1 MIYLI
6 GVFFALICICSWLG
20 VAIVLFIALMNGLTW
35 LGENGDSII
44 IWKKSKKK

>member
-1 MIYLI
+1 M
-6 GVFFALICICSWLG
+6 VRSCNS
-20 VAIVLFIALMNGLTW
+20 FILAFMNGLTW